1 MSHRRLFLL
10 FAVLSTCAPAQWVNF
25 QAPGTPRTPD
35 GKPDLAAS
43 VPRTAEGKPD
53 LSGTWM
59 HEITTVAEVKRL
71 FGTRFDEAIATG
83 ALGMEIGTQHKYEFD
98 ILLDFKSGV
107 SPLRPEAAENMRRY
121 AAGRRDGSDVCNRV
135 PGIPQA
141 DLLSEPMKIIQA
153 PRETVILYE
162 AGNSH
167 RQIYTDGRAMPKEFD
182 LPAYFGYSVGHWEGD
197 TLVVESAGFNNKT
210 PLDAMGRPH
219 GEHLR
224 VTERF
229 HRRDFGHLDLETTF
243 DDPQYYTKPFT
254 IKVPHN
260 LMADSDV
267 FEAFCFENEKD
278 RAHMGK

>member
-1 MSHRRLFLL
+1 
-10 FAVLSTCAPAQWVNF
+10 
-25 QAPGTPRTPD
+25 
-35 GKPDLAAS
+35 
-43 VPRTAEGKPD
+43 
-53 LSGTWM
+53 
-59 HEITTVAEVKRL
+59 
-71 FGTRFDEAIATG
+71 
-83 ALGMEIGTQHKYEFD
+83 
-98 ILLDFKSGV
+98 
-107 SPLRPEAAENMRRY
+107 MRRY

-141 DLLSEPMKIIQA
+141 DLLSEPIKIIQA

-167 RQIYTDGRAMPKEFD
+167 RQIYTDGRRMPQEFD

-197 TLVVESAGFNNKT
+197 TLVVETSGFNNKT

-219 GEHLR
+219 GERLR
-224 VTERF
+224 ITERF

-243 DDPQYYTKPFT
+243 DDPQFYTKPFT

>member
-1 MSHRRLFLL
+1 MSHRRMFVL
-10 FAVLSTCAPAQWVNF
+10 FAVLSTGASAQWVNF
-25 QAPGTPRTPD
+25 QAPGTPHTPD
-35 GKPDLAAS
+35 GKPDLAAP
-43 VPRTAEGKPD
+43 VPHTGEGKPD

-98 ILLDFKSGV
+98 ILLDFKAGE
-107 SPLRPEAAENMRRY
+107 SPLRAEAAEYMRRF

-141 DLLSEPMKIIQA
+141 DLLSEPIKIIQA

-167 RQIYTDGRAMPKEFD
+167 RQIFTDGRAIPKEFD

-197 TLVVESAGFNNKT
+197 TFVVESAGFNNKT

-219 GEHLR
+219 GERLR
-224 VTERF
+224 VTERY
-229 HRRDFGHLDLETTF
+229 HRRDFGHLDIETTF

-260 LMADSDV
+260 LLADSDV

>member
-1 MSHRRLFLL
+1 M
-10 FAVLSTCAPAQWVNF
+10 NF
-25 QAPGTPRTPD
+25 QTPGTPRKPD
-35 GKPDLAAS
+35 GKPDLTAP

-83 ALGMEIGTQHKYEFD
+83 ALGMEIGTQHKYDFD
-98 ILLDFKSGV
+98 ILLDFKSGE
-107 SPLRPEAAENMRRY
+107 SPLRPEAAEYMRRY

-141 DLLSEPMKIIQA
+141 DLLSEPIKIIQA

-167 RQIYTDGRAMPKEFD
+167 RQIYTDGRRMPQEFD

-197 TLVVESAGFNNKT
+197 TLVVETSGFNNKT

-219 GEHLR
+219 GERLR
-224 VTERF
+224 ITERF

-243 DDPQYYTKPFT
+243 DDPQFYTKPFT

>member
-1 MSHRRLFLL
+1 
-10 FAVLSTCAPAQWVNF
+10 
-25 QAPGTPRTPD
+25 
-35 GKPDLAAS
+35 
-43 VPRTAEGKPD
+43 
-53 LSGTWM
+53 M

-98 ILLDFKSGV
+98 ILLDFKPGE
-107 SPLRPEAAENMRRY
+107 SPLRPEAAEYMRRY

-141 DLLSEPMKIIQA
+141 DLLSEPIKIIQA

-197 TLVVESAGFNNKT
+197 TLVVESSGFNNKT
-210 PLDAMGRPH
+210 PLDALGRPH
-219 GEHLR
+219 GERLR
-224 VTERF
+224 ITERY
-229 HRRDFGHLDLETTF
+229 HRRDFGHLDIETTF
-243 DDPQYYTKPFT
+243 DDPQFYSKPFT